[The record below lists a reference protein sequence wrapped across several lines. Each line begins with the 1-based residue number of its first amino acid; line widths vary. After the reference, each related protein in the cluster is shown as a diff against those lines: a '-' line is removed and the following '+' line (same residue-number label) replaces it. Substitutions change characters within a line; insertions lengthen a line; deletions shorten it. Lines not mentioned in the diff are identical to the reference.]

1 MGYFLENW
9 GSFVGVLGVIVS
21 AVGLWY
27 AFKAHRA
34 ARSAAQAAREAR
46 NSVSRTLCLVSAQRS
61 LAVIGRLN
69 ALHREESWPV
79 ALELYRELRTLL
91 NDVSGM
97 MPAGFEQT
105 KGELAEGIGQLRMI
119 QSLVEAAVDRNS
131 EPENVQ
137 VIGDSLNSIQTTLE
151 TLVRNMMP
159 PGERDGELHG

>member
-1 MGYFLENW
+1 M
-9 GSFVGVLGVIVS
+9 
-21 AVGLWY
+21 
-27 AFKAHRA
+27 
-34 ARSAAQAAREAR
+34 
-46 NSVSRTLCLVSAQRS
+46 
-61 LAVIGRLN
+61 
-69 ALHREESWPV
+69 
-79 ALELYRELRTLL
+79 L